1 LTDSGTAIYSFRIAK
16 VIFRFMENQFP
27 ILKEDQMNQQEP
39 SLVSPA
45 EAAAPIAQEFYFPLG
60 GGTDP
65 DFNIPADSD
74 RPGFPGW
81 LRALPVFGR
90 RRSA

>member
-1 LTDSGTAIYSFRIAK
+1 
-16 VIFRFMENQFP
+16 
-27 ILKEDQMNQQEP
+27 MNQQDP
-39 SLVSPA
+39 SLVAPA
-45 EAAAPIAQEFYFPLG
+45 EAAAPIVQEFYFPLG